1 MNLRILKRQEVHE
14 HIVWVLKSEYP
25 DDFNFWT
32 TFIRS
37 DLCCEE
43 RADRKLSSW
52 NLEVDRGEEAV
63 DMVEEAVDMG
73 KEAEGR
79 GEEAGCRG
87 FNFREVGV
95 DRGEVAG
102 HIDFNLREVGVYR
115 ISSDRVGIG

>member
-1 MNLRILKRQEVHE
+1 MNK
-14 HIVWVLKSEYP
+14 YP

-37 DLCCEE
+37 DLCFEE

-63 DMVEEAVDMG
+63 DRGEVAVDMGKVAVGMG

-79 GEEAGCRG
+79 GEVAGCRG